1 MLHGSASA
9 SLLSCVGILD
19 RSSNSTAVD
28 GGQSYASYLPLQSPE
43 DEGDS
48 TSHDIEGEKAHVVVP
63 SVNNNEGGS

>member
-1 MLHGSASA
+1 MHGSASA

-28 GGQSYASYLPLQSPE
+28 GGQSYTSYLPLQSPD

-48 TSHDIEGEKAHVVVP
+48 ASHDIEGEKAHVVVA
-63 SVNNNEGGS
+63 SVNDDEGG